1 MPACVIII
9 LLFPFSPRLVKNYKQ
24 RIGQFGKTYKYIFP
38 LINNSVNLPCFLIF
52 PGDQLIDGVSENA
65 CSFNRTVIHA
75 APTEPAFIR
84 KGDQR
89 MLSFFRVRHQHI
101 RPAHLDTG
109 VAADTLV
116 CKNDRRRRNI
126 AATDISI
133 YSHDRTSLSL
143 QQFSS

>member
-52 PGDQLIDGVSENA
+52 PDDQLIDGMSENTR
-65 CSFNRTVIHA
+65 SLNRTVIHT
-75 APTEPAFIR
+75 APTEPAFVR
-84 KGDQR
+84 KRDQG

-109 VAADTLV
+109 VATDTLV
-116 CKNDRRRRNI
+116 CKNNRSRRNI
-126 AATDISI
+126 VSADISI
-133 YSHDRTSLSL
+133 TSHDRTSLSL